1 MTLNLSENILKIDIE
16 LSLGLRYLN
25 NIVAVT
31 WSFKYFRGNV
41 SKNISKGYYVLPV
54 KIFRNYFCF
63 NIFDNFPVRH
73 ICGWSCWSGE
83 SSLLLIISIR
93 SGVSRPSPCRL
104 HLKASTLVTKAALE
118 IAGLVTE

>member
-1 MTLNLSENILKIDIE
+1 MMTSNLSENILKIDIE

-63 NIFDNFPVRH
+63 NIFDNFPVRY
-73 ICGWSCWSGE
+73 ICGWSWRSGE

-104 HLKASTLVTKAALE
+104 HLKASTFSYE
-118 IAGLVTE
+118 SNSRNSRPGH